1 MLIGRFPTDNGR
13 VYFYLQA
20 VESNLKFKKI
30 LWLLG
35 FCIGTSAL
43 AANGESTQPWLQE
56 FAENTQQQAVNK
68 NLPGY
73 VFAYI
78 EKGKVAKVFLYGKET
93 KNGASINT
101 DTVFRLASVSK
112 TFTSM
117 LMAKYVA
124 QQRLDWQQPIAQL
137 VPDYAFAA
145 SGDKA
150 LQLQHIVGQSSGFM
164 PNAYDN
170 LIEANYPLPKVLTML
185 SELTPLCA
193 PGKCY
198 TYQNAL
204 FGVIEEYFSQHHSSY
219 GQALNQEIIKPLNM
233 PHASVGKVALQAEKN
248 WARPHVA
255 VGRSDWRA
263 VSVRDDYYQ
272 YSPAAGVNASI
283 EDMVLWV
290 RALLG
295 EQPDIL
301 PDSLVQTVT
310 RPITLS
316 KRETYRREWRQYLKD
331 AHYGLGW
338 RIYDF
343 NGHTLNY
350 HGGWVQ
356 GYRADVAFAPDYGVG
371 YVMLMNAESNLIN
384 QFTADFWAAC
394 FKALEKQDKLL
405 SNNSMAA
412 SY

>member
-1 MLIGRFPTDNGR
+1 M
-13 VYFYLQA
+13 
-20 VESNLKFKKI
+20 FKKLVYLLCVI
-30 LWLLG
+30 L
-35 FCIGTSAL
+35 GTPAL
-43 AANGESTQPWLQE
+43 ADSDDGVSPWLQHY
-56 FAENTQQQAVNK
+56 AEDTQQQAFDK

-78 EKGKVAKVFLYGKET
+78 EKGKPAKVFLYGKES
-93 KNGASINT
+93 KNGANIDV

-124 QQRLDWQQPIAQL
+124 QHRLDWQQPIAQL
-137 VPDYAFAA
+137 VPDYGFA
-145 SGDKA
+145 SKGDNV

-170 LIEANYPLPKVLTML
+170 LIEANYSLPRVLTML

-204 FGVIEEYFSQHHSSY
+204 FGIIEEYFIQHHSSF

-233 PHASVGKVALQAEKN
+233 PHASVGKAALQAEGH
-248 WARPHVA
+248 WAKPHVA
-255 VGRSDWRA
+255 IGRRDWRS

-290 RALLG
+290 KALLG
-295 EQPDIL
+295 EAPDVL
-301 PDSLVQTVT
+301 PANLVT
-310 RPITLS
+310 RVTTPITPS

-394 FKALEKQDKLL
+394 FKAIEQQNKLR
-405 SNNSMAA
+405 SQNTTAA
-412 SY
+412 SH

>member
-1 MLIGRFPTDNGR
+1 MVNT
-13 VYFYLQA
+13 VYSLSLLSKLFGMFRYCGILM
-20 VESNLKFKKI
+20 FKKI
-30 LWLLG
+30 MYLLCL
-35 FCIGTSAL
+35 FAAKSAL
-43 AANGESTQPWLQE
+43 ASNNNSDLPWLQN
-56 FAENTQQQAVNK
+56 FAESTQQQAFNK

-78 EKGKVAKVFLYGKET
+78 EKGKPAKVFLYGKES
-93 KNGASINT
+93 KNGASIDI

-124 QQRLDWQQPIAQL
+124 QHRLDWQQPVAQL
-137 VPDYAFAA
+137 VPDYGFTAK
-145 SGDKA
+145 GDNV
-150 LQLQHIVGQSSGFM
+150 LQLQHIIGQSSGFM

-170 LIEANYPLPKVLTML
+170 LIEANYPLPKVLSMM
-185 SELTPLCA
+185 SELTPLCE

-204 FGVIEEYFSQHHSSY
+204 FGVLEEYFIQHHSSY
-219 GQALNQEIIKPLNM
+219 GQALNQEIIKPLNL
-233 PHASVGKVALQAEKN
+233 PHASVGKAALQAEQH
-248 WARPHVA
+248 WAKPHVA
-255 VGRSDWRA
+255 IGRSDWRP
-263 VSVRDDYYQ
+263 VTVRDDYYQ

-290 RALLG
+290 KALLG
-295 EQPDIL
+295 EVPQVL
-301 PDSLVQTVT
+301 PASLVATVT
-310 RPITLS
+310 TPITPS

-356 GYRADVAFAPDYGVG
+356 GYRADIAFAPDYGVG

-394 FKALEKQDKLL
+394 FKAIEQQEVVV
-405 SNNSMAA
+405 NQNSMAA

>member
-1 MLIGRFPTDNGR
+1 MKCKNVL
-13 VYFYLQA
+13 YLLCLFA
-20 VESNLKFKKI
+20 GKS
-30 LWLLG
+30 
-35 FCIGTSAL
+35 SL
-43 AANGESTQPWLQE
+43 AASDDSNISWLQRY
-56 FAENTQQQAVNK
+56 AEDTQQQALNK

-78 EKGKVAKVFLYGKET
+78 EKNKPAKVFLYGKES
-93 KNGASINT
+93 KNGASIST

-124 QQRLDWQQPIAQL
+124 QHRLDWQQPIAQL
-137 VPDYAFAA
+137 VPNYAFAGT
-145 SGDKA
+145 GDNV
-150 LQLQHIVGQSSGFM
+150 LQLQHIVGQSSGYM

-170 LIEANYPLPKVLTML
+170 LIEANYPLPKVLSML
-185 SELTPLCA
+185 SELAPLCA

-204 FGVIEEYFSQHHSSY
+204 FGVIEEYFIQHHSSF
-219 GQALNQEIIKPLNM
+219 GQALNQEIIGPLNLA
-233 PHASVGKVALQAEKN
+233 HASVGKAALQAEKN

-255 VGRSDWRA
+255 IGRSNWRA

-295 EQPDIL
+295 EKPQIL
-301 PDSLVQTVT
+301 PASLIATVT
-310 RPITLS
+310 TPITSS
-316 KRETYRREWRQYLKD
+316 KRETYRREWRQYLKG

-356 GYRADVAFAPDYGVG
+356 GYRADIAFSPEYGVG

-394 FKALEKQDKLL
+394 FKALEQRNQLL
-405 SNNSMAA
+405 TSRPIAG